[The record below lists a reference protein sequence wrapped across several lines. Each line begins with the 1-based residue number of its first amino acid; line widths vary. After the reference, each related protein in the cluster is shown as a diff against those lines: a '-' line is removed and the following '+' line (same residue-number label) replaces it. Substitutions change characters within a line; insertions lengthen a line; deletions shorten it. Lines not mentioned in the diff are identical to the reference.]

1 MDTSLFSGSET
12 VSQIN
17 NLHMIIHYFS
27 LFIIFQVTVSERKE
41 VSNAFQGIFNYL
53 GDNNVDAVRKH
64 IDLKQDDQD
73 DVLDDSMIII
83 FNN

>member
-1 MDTSLFSGSET
+1 MFL
-12 VSQIN
+12 
-17 NLHMIIHYFS
+17 
-27 LFIIFQVTVSERKE
+27 VTVSDPERKE

-64 IDLKQDDQD
+64 IDLKKDDQD